1 MGNSPARPPS
11 LLHGLPRLAQQ
22 RSPAGRQSHH
32 QQKLSLKLIPGQ
44 QRGCGAILL
53 RAAGLFAHPRP
64 RVGRRRPGLP
74 ERLRT
79 RRPCSNLGRISAE
92 PSPQLMA
99 NFPYWEAAPDNK
111 SCSYFEKAELARQ
124 LGDWEQVARLGD
136 IAFSLDD
143 APNHPA
149 ERTPF
154 IEGYAHTG
162 DWERALQLTA
172 RSQEVN
178 PGMQPMLC
186 ALWRRIGDQTQP
198 SRERQS
204 ALGAVQNM
212 LACTA
217 HKKRPNLEYTAWPC
231 VQLTSRC
238 PSSFLRI
245 TKKSISSVWSK
256 NCTPRSKL
264 CLNLSS

>member
-1 MGNSPARPPS
+1 MWCLFFYAPPACLR
-11 LLHGLPRLAQQ
+11 
-22 RSPAGRQSHH
+22 
-32 QQKLSLKLIPGQ
+32 
-44 QRGCGAILL
+44 ILDPEL
-53 RAAGLFAHPRP
+53 DAW
-64 RVGRRRPGLP
+64 RPGLP
-74 ERLRT
+74 EILMDQAAR
-79 RRPCSNLGRISAE
+79 SNLGRISAE

-99 NFPYWEAAPDNK
+99 NFPYWEAAPDN
-111 SCSYFEKAELARQ
+111 SWCSYFEKADLARQ

-217 HKKRPNLEYTAWPC
+217 P
-231 VQLTSRC
+231 
-238 PSSFLRI
+238 
-245 TKKSISSVWSK
+245 
-256 NCTPRSKL
+256 
-264 CLNLSS
+264 